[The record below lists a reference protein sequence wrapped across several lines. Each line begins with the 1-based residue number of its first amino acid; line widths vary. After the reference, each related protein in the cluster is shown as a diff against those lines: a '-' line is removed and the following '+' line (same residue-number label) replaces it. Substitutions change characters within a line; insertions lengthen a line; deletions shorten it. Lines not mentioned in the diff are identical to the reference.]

1 MQIQICTKRNIQ
13 IHIQVHFYM
22 QWKIQC
28 GFKDKYKCGEGGPDM
43 RQGNIAQHTQAL
55 RPGAQICICSFVPTR
70 IFGLLRC
77 ASDLLFQ
84 ETCLVITGCRCIH
97 CWQKLGTWIPWL
109 HKKWSLSGFLDQ
121 TLHNHDI
128 YVFHSKV
135 ELASTLKVG
144 LKGQLGR
151 P

>member
-22 QWKIQC
+22 QWQIQC

-43 RQGNIAQHTQAL
+43 RQGNIAQRTQAL

-70 IFGLLRC
+70 IFGLLKC

-84 ETCLVITGCRCIH
+84 ETCLVITGTAAFIIGKNQAHGSRGYTKKIFV
-97 CWQKLGTWIPWL
+97 WISRLNTSQP
-109 HKKWSLSGFLDQ
+109 
-121 TLHNHDI
+121 
-128 YVFHSKV
+128 
-135 ELASTLKVG
+135 
-144 LKGQLGR
+144 
-151 P
+151 

>member
-43 RQGNIAQHTQAL
+43 RQGNIAQRTQAL

-70 IFGLLRC
+70 IFGLLKC

-84 ETCLVITGCRCIH
+84 ETCLVITGCRYIH
-97 CWQKLGTWIPWL
+97 WQKLGTWIPWL
-109 HKKWSLSGFLDQ
+109 HKK
-121 TLHNHDI
+121 
-128 YVFHSKV
+128 
-135 ELASTLKVG
+135 G
-144 LKGQLGR
+144 LCVDF
-151 P
+151 

>member
-1 MQIQICTKRNIQ
+1 
-13 IHIQVHFYM
+13 
-22 QWKIQC
+22 
-28 GFKDKYKCGEGGPDM
+28 M
-43 RQGNIAQHTQAL
+43 RQGNIAQRTQAL

-70 IFGLLRC
+70 IFGLLKC

-128 YVFHSKV
+128 YVFYSKV
-135 ELASTLKVG
+135 ELASTPEVVAKRAALTSWSALMKNKYKHKFIALALYLLFQKCTILKYI
-144 LKGQLGR
+144 
-151 P
+151 

>member
-1 MQIQICTKRNIQ
+1 MITSIPNTNTNTNTKTKTNTNTNTKRNIQ
-13 IHIQVHFYM
+13 LRIQVQIQT

-28 GFKDKYKCGEGGPDM
+28 GVKDKYKCGEGGPDI
-43 RQGNIAQHTQAL
+43 RQGNIAQRTQAL

-97 CWQKLGTWIPWL
+97 WQK
-109 HKKWSLSGFLDQ
+109 
-121 TLHNHDI
+121 
-128 YVFHSKV
+128 
-135 ELASTLKVG
+135 
-144 LKGQLGR
+144 
-151 P
+151 